1 MPRGGASQA
10 SPPFWARFL
19 NNQLR
24 FVPASRFTES
34 VIDSDELLADWLP
47 RVRAADW
54 LALDTEADS
63 LHAYPEKLC
72 LIQISLPGVD
82 QLVDPL
88 ASLDLMPLLDALR
101 GRELILH
108 GADYD
113 LRMLRRTYGFVP
125 KAIFDTMLAA
135 RLLGFTE

>member
-1 MPRGGASQA
+1 MEMTGVDVGRLNAAGRSESSLASVLG
-10 SPPFWARFL
+10 RFL

-24 FVPASRFTES
+24 FVPASRFTKS

-72 LIQISLPGVD
+72 LIQISLPGAD
-82 QLVDPL
+82 ELIDPL
-88 ASLDLMPLLDALR
+88 
-101 GRELILH
+101 
-108 GADYD
+108 
-113 LRMLRRTYGFVP
+113 
-125 KAIFDTMLAA
+125 
-135 RLLGFTE
+135 